1 MTNLKARGIKI
12 DGVGLQGHFI
22 VGSGPGLSALTTSL
36 EAFTATGV
44 EVAYTELDVRFTS
57 LPPTAAGL
65 AQQST
70 DYVAVVNSCLAVT
83 GCVGITVWDFTDKYS
98 WIPATFSG
106 QGEACLWYAD
116 YTLHPAYYAI
126 VSALGGST
134 STSTSTAASS
144 TSTKAS
150 TSTTLVTSTTTTS
163 TTTSKAS
170 TSSTK
175 TSSAATSTNTSL
187 AAHWGQCGGYPGV
200 YTGPTAC
207 VSPYGTFNILSV
219 S

>member
-1 MTNLKARGIKI
+1 MTSLKARGIKI

-36 EAFTATGV
+36 KAFTATGV

-65 AQQST
+65 VQQST

-98 WIPATFSG
+98 WIPSTFSG

-134 STSTSTAASS
+134 STSTVASS
-144 TSTKAS
+144 TSTKVS
-150 TSTTLVTSTTTTS
+150 TSTTLTASTTKVSTTTTK
-163 TTTSKAS
+163 TS

-187 AAHWGQCGGYPGV
+187 AAHWAQCGGYPGV

-207 VSPYGTFNILSV
+207 VSPYGRFNIFPQ
-219 S
+219 